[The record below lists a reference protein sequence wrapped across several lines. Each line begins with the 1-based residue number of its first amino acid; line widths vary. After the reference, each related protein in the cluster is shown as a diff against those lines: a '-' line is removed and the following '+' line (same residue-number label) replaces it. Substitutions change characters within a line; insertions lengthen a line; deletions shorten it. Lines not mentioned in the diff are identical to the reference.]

1 MSDNKNYVLGLICG
15 ISLIFLNSSI
25 VNNTINLI
33 FTLFD
38 PTNVN
43 SISLFLI
50 KICSFTVTGLS
61 FIGILV
67 TIYYIVLILRN
78 LIKKN

>member
-1 MSDNKNYVLGLICG
+1 MNDNKNYILGLICG

-25 VNNTINLI
+25 VNNTINLT

-50 KICSFTVTGLS
+50 KIFSFIVTGLS
-61 FIGILV
+61 FIGILI
-67 TIYYIVLILRN
+67 TIYYAVLILRI